1 MSGAA
6 RRTLDAS
13 PQGMVQTSLA
23 ALAAAV
29 ARAAPRL
36 RKAPIA
42 LTDAAAERI
51 RALLDKRNRARCKAE
66 GSHVA
71 VTQAALLCATVL
83 GSLDEPAVPRLWCC
97 ACHALPVH
105 FRL

>member
-1 MSGAA
+1 MLLLYCAHWCNNRLSLGASLHLKA
-6 RRTLDAS
+6 RRSANAS

-42 LTDAAAERI
+42 LSDAAAERI
-51 RALLDKRNRARCKAE
+51 RALLDKRNKAR
-66 GSHVA
+66 
-71 VTQAALLCATVL
+71 L
-83 GSLDEPAVPRLWCC
+83 
-97 ACHALPVH
+97 
-105 FRL
+105 